1 MTEERSLSNQP
12 KHSGDSQETYEE
24 QLATIMAAERAK
36 NIKWA
41 VIGLLVVLTSV
52 GLFVLFATYRTF
64 FFRPKPD
71 MIEVERVAFEK
82 TNDPACRTMLT
93 KVDELKDRWND
104 DRDALRPLIASK
116 DLEAIADGRARLQAM
131 IENYKFE
138 QRRREIIIT
147 KEPRSQGELAQYFKH
162 VLFYLQKMDTLLA
175 DAQTSL
181 QRAPEAADSPK
192 VDEGSKEKGNDE
204 ARDKAADPTAA
215 DEQDKAGGDAEA
227 ETPQKAYERA
237 WRLVTEDHDKWRVY
251 RQGPVPCGAREG
263 EPPPVP
269 EKMGQVVTPTPT
281 PEKGQDDPKTRIKVT
296 PEAPSGQG
304 AGEPPSE

>member
-1 MTEERSLSNQP
+1 MSNQP
-12 KHSGDSQETYEE
+12 NPPGDSQETYEE

-41 VIGLLVVLTSV
+41 VIGLLVVLASV

-71 MIEVERVAFEK
+71 MVEVERVAFEK

-93 KVDELKDRWND
+93 KVDELKDRWNE

-116 DLEAIADGRARLQAM
+116 DAEAISGGRAKLQAM

-175 DAQTSL
+175 DAQTDI
-181 QRAPEAADSPK
+181 QRAPEPADAPKTGEGEAKDAEGEAEDQAKDPAATAKQD
-192 VDEGSKEKGNDE
+192 KEKGGEE
-204 ARDKAADPTAA
+204 A
-215 DEQDKAGGDAEA
+215 A

-251 RQGPVPCGAREG
+251 RQGPVPCGPRDG

-269 EKMGQVVTPTPT
+269 EKMGQVVTPAPT
-281 PEKGQDDPKTRIKVT
+281 PQKDQGDPKTRIKVT

-304 AGEPPSE
+304 AGEPPAK